1 MSFDYHMKLHYSQT
15 LIKAT
20 ANEIKFDYHMKLH
33 YSQTVPNRLVWQH
46 WFDYHMKLHYSQT
59 SHSPHSKLLLFD
71 YHMKLHYSQ
80 TTLNFRVKRHYTL
93 CIPYGISVYFTQI
106 HVYYIRVFVLKQF
119 NLPVA
124 QKNNANTII
133 SGALCQML
141 I

>member
-1 MSFDYHMKLHYSQT
+1 MGIVYHLLKALSTVFRFRAVKNSLPSLFIYAVKNVYRLRLGIT
-15 LIKAT
+15 LLSNAVSDT
-20 ANEIKFDYHMKLH
+20 
-33 YSQTVPNRLVWQH
+33 QTVLFVWLP
-46 WFDYHMKLHYSQT
+46 YEIT
-59 SHSPHSKLLLFD
+59 LL
-71 YHMKLHYSQ
+71 SN
-80 TTLNFRVKRHYTL
+80 LNFRVKRHYTL

-133 SGALCQML
+133 SGALCQMP